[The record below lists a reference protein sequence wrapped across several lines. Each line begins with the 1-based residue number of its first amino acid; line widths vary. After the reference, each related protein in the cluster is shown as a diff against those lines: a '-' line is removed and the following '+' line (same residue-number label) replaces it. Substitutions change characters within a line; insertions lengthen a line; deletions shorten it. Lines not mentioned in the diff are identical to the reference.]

1 MCSFA
6 VCFYH
11 HHQIRVTMRKWRVED
26 SIEAYSIPGW
36 GIGYFSINAKGHVV
50 AMPRKAKG
58 PQIDLKELIDEL
70 NLRDV
75 SVPVLLRFPDILDD
89 RIEKISGCFAK
100 AATEYEYSGKYFSVY
115 PIKVNQQRPVVEEL
129 VRHGKKFNIGLEAG
143 SKPELHAVLAI
154 MDNEEA
160 LIICNGY
167 KDEEFVELGLLAQKM
182 GKKIFLVVEK
192 LSELRLIKEVAQ
204 RVKVRPNV
212 GIRVKLATSGSGKWE
227 ESGGDQSKFGLNASE
242 LLEAVDYAREN
253 DMLDCIK
260 LIHFHLGS
268 QITNIRKIKQGLGEV
283 AQFYV
288 QMMNMGCSIDFVD
301 IGGGLGVDY
310 DGSRSSVASS
320 INYSIQEYA
329 NDAISTLVDVSTKNQ
344 LPHPNIITES
354 GRALT
359 AHHSVLVFN
368 VLETTSVPTWTSK
381 DKVTKKDHELVQEL
395 HELLK
400 SLNSRTMIEAWHDCQ
415 QAREE
420 TLDRF
425 TLGLIDLKTRA
436 QVERL
441 YWTIAHKVSEMALEL
456 KQVPEELRSLPKL
469 LADKYFC
476 NFSLF
481 QSLPDS
487 WAIDQLFPIMPIHR
501 LGERP
506 TRMATLQDI
515 TCDSDGKVDH
525 FIGVRDYS
533 TSLPV
538 HEFKPSEPYY
548 LAVFLVGAYQ
558 EILGD
563 LHNLFGDTNAVHVSI
578 VDKGYEINQVI
589 DGETVADV
597 LEYVQFDAKKLV
609 RTMES
614 WVSASVKEKR
624 ISVQE
629 GKEFLAI
636 YRSGL
641 YGYTYLEE

>member
-1 MCSFA
+1 LYN
-6 VCFYH
+6 V
-11 HHQIRVTMRKWRVED
+11 
-26 SIEAYSIPGW
+26 PGW
-36 GIGYFSINAKGHVV
+36 GIGYFGINSKGHMT
-50 AMPRKAKG
+50 AHPRKGKAASV
-58 PQIDLKELIDEL
+58 DLKELVDEL
-70 NLRDV
+70 QLRDV

-100 AATEYEYSGKYFSVY
+100 AASEYGYSGTYYSVY

-160 LIICNGY
+160 LIVCNGY
-167 KDEEFVELGLLAQKM
+167 KDEEFIELGLLAQKM
-182 GKKIFLVVEK
+182 GKRIFLVVEK
-192 LSELRLIKEVAQ
+192 LNELRLIKEVAS
-204 RVKVRPNV
+204 RVKVRPNI
-212 GIRVKLATSGSGKWE
+212 GIRIKLASSGSGKWE

-242 LLEAVDYAREN
+242 LLEAVEYAREN
-253 DMLDCIK
+253 DMLDCVK

-283 AQFYV
+283 SQFYV
-288 QMMNMGCSIDFVD
+288 QLMRMGCSIDFVD
-301 IGGGLGVDY
+301 VGGGLGVDY
-310 DGSRSSVASS
+310 DGTRSSVASS

-329 NDAISTLVDVSTKNQ
+329 NDAISTLAESCNKND
-344 LPHPNIITES
+344 LPHPHIITES

-368 VLETTSVPTWTSK
+368 VLETTSAPVWSSK
-381 DKVTKKDHELVQEL
+381 DRVSKKDHELVQEL
-395 HELLK
+395 YRILQ
-400 SLNSRTMIEAWHDCQ
+400 SLNSRTMLEAWHDCQ
-415 QAREE
+415 QLREE

-425 TLGLIDLKTRA
+425 SLGLIDLRTRA

-441 YWTIAHKVSEMALEL
+441 YWTLAHRINAMCTDL
-456 KQVPEELRSLPKL
+456 KNVPEELRSLPKM

-501 LGERP
+501 LDERP
-506 TRMATLQDI
+506 SRMATLQDI

-525 FIGVRDYS
+525 FIGQRDY
-533 TSLPV
+533 TSLLPV
-538 HEFKPSEPYY
+538 HQLVQGEPYY

-563 LHNLFGDTNAVHVSI
+563 LHNLFGDTNAVHVT
-578 VDKGYEINQVI
+578 VGDKGYEIAQVI

-597 LEYVQFDAKKLV
+597 LDYVQFNAKKLV
-609 RTMES
+609 RTMEA
-614 WVSASVKEKR
+614 WVSSSVKDKK
-624 ISVQE
+624 ISVHE

>member
-1 MCSFA
+1 
-6 VCFYH
+6 
-11 HHQIRVTMRKWRVED
+11 MRKWRVED
-26 SIEAYSIPGW
+26 SLETYNVPGW
-36 GIGYFSINAKGHVV
+36 GIGYFGINAKGHVV
-50 AMPRKAKG
+50 AAPRKNKG

-70 NLRDV
+70 SLRDV

-89 RIEKISGCFAK
+89 RIEKISDCFSK
-100 AATEYEYSGKYFSVY
+100 AAKEYDYTGTYYSVY

-129 VRHGKKFNIGLEAG
+129 VRHGKRFNIGLEAG

-154 MDNEEA
+154 MDNSEA

-167 KDEEFVELGLLAQKM
+167 KDEEFIELGLLAQKM
-182 GKKIFLVVEK
+182 GKRIFLVVEK
-192 LSELRLIKEVAQ
+192 LNELRLINEVAK
-204 RVKVRPNV
+204 RVGVRPNI
-212 GIRVKLATSGSGKWE
+212 GIRIKLASSGSGKWE

-242 LLEAVDYAREN
+242 LLEAVEYARAN

-268 QITNIRKIKQGLGEV
+268 QITNIRKIKQGLSEV

-288 QMMNMGCSIDFVD
+288 QLMAMGCQIEFVD
-301 IGGGLGVDY
+301 VGGGLGVDY
-310 DGSRSSVASS
+310 DGTRSSVASS

-329 NDAISTLVDVSTKNQ
+329 NDAISSIAEASTKNS
-344 LPHPNIITES
+344 LPHPHIITES

-368 VLETTSVPTWTSK
+368 VLETASIPTWNSRDKTS
-381 DKVTKKDHELVQEL
+381 KKDHELVSEL
-395 HELLK
+395 HEIMT
-400 SLNSRTMIEAWHDCQ
+400 SLNSRTMLEAWHDAQ
-415 QAREE
+415 QLREE

-425 TLGLIDLKTRA
+425 SLGLIDLRTRA

-441 YWTIAHKVSEMALEL
+441 YWTIAQKISEMVGEL
-456 KQVPEELRSLPKL
+456 KAVPEELRQLPKM

-501 LGERP
+501 LNERP

-525 FIGVRDYS
+525 FIGVRDY
-533 TSLPV
+533 TSLLPV
-538 HEFKPSEPYY
+538 HTLKSGEDYY

-563 LHNLFGDTNAVHVSI
+563 LHNLFGDTNAVHVAVSGN
-578 VDKGYEINQVI
+578 GYEIAQVI

-597 LEYVQFDAKKLV
+597 LDYVQFDAKKLV
-609 RTMES
+609 RTMEA
-614 WVSASVKEKR
+614 WVSASVKKKK

-641 YGYTYLEE
+641 YGYTYLED